1 MRKSD
6 EAVDALVNRNKDI
19 YVSWESVRDQNP
31 SEYIER
37 GYLDADDDVRLRT
50 VAECCNCFGAGYKGF

>member
-1 MRKSD
+1 MRANQD

-19 YVSWESVRDQNP
+19 FVSWESVRDQNP

-37 GYLDADDDVRLRT
+37 GYLMP
-50 VAECCNCFGAGYKGF
+50 AE